1 MSTRRSSELAAAG
14 RVGVVLLVAGALQ
27 SLALALALADVA
39 GTAGLL
45 RYFALQSLASVFVSV
60 GVWATLPRE
69 MREPRRAV
77 LGFGFVCNLVVPG
90 LPLLLRAAHAL
101 GARFRKLFEH
111 APVNVLAEPE
121 YSIYRST
128 TGLQA
133 RGGLVRSKLLNLDVP
148 TPARLAALLAIQ
160 EVPAR
165 ASANLLRQ
173 LLADPVEDIRLLAYG
188 MLDGKEKR
196 IGARILAEEKT
207 LEMAIPDDARYGCHK
222 RLAELYWELAWQR
235 LVQGDMLRHACR
247 QARTHGEQA
256 LAIDATDAGLHFLLL
271 RVAIQLREVEPAH
284 AALAAARSRGFAED
298 QLLPYE
304 AEVAWLER
312 RLAAIPAVLGRLP
325 GGTPPLRLAA
335 VADFWLASR

>member
-1 MSTRRSSELAAAG
+1 MPRSSDSGAIARAG
-14 RVGVVLLVAGALQ
+14 AVLLVGAALQ
-27 SLALALALADVA
+27 AFALSLAVGDAAGTVGLMRYVAAQALASAFLSL
-39 GTAGLL
+39 GT
-45 RYFALQSLASVFVSV
+45 
-60 GVWATLPRE
+60 WATLPRE

-77 LGFGFVCNLVVPG
+77 LGFGFLCNLVVPG

-101 GARFRKLFEH
+101 GARFRRLFED
-111 APVNVLAEPE
+111 APVDFVAEPE

-133 RGGLVRSKLLNLDVP
+133 RGGLVRSKLLNQDVP

-165 ASANLLRQ
+165 ASADLLRQ

-196 IGARILAEEKT
+196 IGARILAEEKM

-247 QARTHGEQA
+247 QARAHVEQA
-256 LAIDATDAGLHFLLL
+256 LALDASDAGLHFLLL
-271 RVAIQLREVEPAH
+271 RVAVQLREVEAAQ
-284 AALAAARSRGFAED
+284 AALVTARSRGFAED

-304 AEVAWLER
+304 AEIAWLER
-312 RLAAIPAVLGRLP
+312 RLADVPRVLGRLP

-335 VADFWLASR
+335 IVQFWVGAR